1 MTQIEETLVARLL
14 AEATLTA
21 LVGDRIE
28 PVLSSQDTAL
38 PALSYQTIGRA
49 TEHTMDGPGMS
60 RPRIQITAIGRTYAQ
75 VVAVLAAVKT
85 ALDGVSWGDGCASFV
100 DNEFDGWDNSRAEG
114 VFVRRLDVVVVD
126 P

>member
-1 MTQIEETLVARLL
+1 VTRLL

-28 PVLSSQDTAL
+28 PVLNSQDTAL
-38 PALSYQTIGRA
+38 PALSYQTISRP
-49 TEHTMDGPGMS
+49 TEHSHDGPGMS
-60 RPRIQITAIGRTYAQ
+60 RPRVQITAIAKTYAQ
-75 VVAVLAAVKT
+75 VVAVLAAVKL
-85 ALDGVSWGDGCASFV
+85 ALDGVSWGNGCASFV